1 MISSLDI
8 RAPFGGFKQS
18 GTGRELGEHGSRQF
32 TEVKAITMKLW
43 FSADRLRICWHRCD
57 ARAPPVT

>member
-18 GTGRELGEHGSRQF
+18 GTGRELDEHGSRQF
-32 TEVKAITMKLW
+32 TEVKTITMML
-43 FSADRLRICWHRCD
+43 
-57 ARAPPVT
+57 